1 MQQNIQH
8 FFDPQTSTFSYLVY
22 QGLGSSAII
31 IDSVLNY
38 DHRSGRTHTQCAD
51 QLIVFV
57 KEQQL
62 RVVWILE
69 THAHADHLSAAPYL
83 KKHLGGQIVIGKNI
97 SQIQGVFKNIF
108 HLEDDFAVD
117 GSQFDYLIADQEKL
131 AFGNLTLQVNAKLQA
146 EIEPIYDLVLLTC
159 KAFDLPSAINS
170 IRPAINGKTAI
181 LPLLNGLAHM
191 DALNNAFGNKN
202 VLGGTAKMQVTLTPT
217 GIVKQINDWQT
228 ITFGEQDGK
237 DSIRTNEL
245 LSMFS
250 KTSIEAKIS
259 QNITRDMWL
268 KIVHLA
274 TVAGMTCLMR
284 ANIGEIVRTPEGS
297 EFLKKFLNE
306 QGKILPRRLTGTSL
320 KFQRKV
326 AQAVK
331 RSRHI
336 ALIPYVTDLMK

>member
-1 MQQNIQH
+1 MKI
-8 FFDPQTSTFSYLVY
+8 LV
-22 QGLGSSAII
+22 LGA
-31 IDSVLNY
+31 
-38 DHRSGRTHTQCAD
+38 
-51 QLIVFV
+51 
-57 KEQQL
+57 
-62 RVVWILE
+62 
-69 THAHADHLSAAPYL
+69 
-83 KKHLGGQIVIGKNI
+83 GGIG
-97 SQIQGVFKNIF
+97 GVFGGR
-108 HLEDDFAVD
+108 LAES
-117 GSQFDYLIADQEKL
+117 GSDVTFLVREKRFEQL
-131 AFGNLTLQVNAKLQA
+131 KVKGLQVESQFGNLTLQVNAKLQA

-217 GIVKQINDWQT
+217 GIVKQLNDWQT

-237 DSIRTNEL
+237 VSIRTNEL

-268 KIVHLA
+268 KMVHLA

-297 EFLKKFLNE
+297 EFLKKFLLINAEIAAHAGYRPDEKFLQTYLELFLQKDSMYEASMQRDLEKGGQIESE
-306 QGKILPRRLTGTSL
+306 QILGYMLQQCRAAGLPDALHLAAYTHVKSYEQRRD
-320 KFQRKV
+320 
-326 AQAVK
+326 AK
-331 RSRHI
+331 RLP
-336 ALIPYVTDLMK
+336 AL